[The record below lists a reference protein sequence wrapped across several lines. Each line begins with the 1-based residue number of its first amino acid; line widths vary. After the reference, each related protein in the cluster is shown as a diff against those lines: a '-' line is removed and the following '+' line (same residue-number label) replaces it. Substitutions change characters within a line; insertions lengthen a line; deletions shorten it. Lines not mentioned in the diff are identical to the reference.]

1 MEDKRKALLR
11 MREQKAN
18 KISLE
23 NGIAE
28 IMEQYRVLNAKS
40 EDLREVMLRE
50 QKDVDRLKKGGI
62 VSLFYGVRGKMDDKL
77 EKEQREA
84 REAAV
89 RYEEIQRELELL
101 NRQKQLNEAAL
112 SALKDC
118 EAEYE
123 ALIEALLAGMS
134 SDHIVQMEPL
144 NNQLLKAKEKVSDVR
159 TALQQVDTIRNHL
172 NEASRWACMVQ
183 FGNGEVAA
191 KSMEDELWKARSEM
205 EQLQSRAERL
215 EANIKVHPSLISGFG
230 NRMLSGGAV
239 MQMVKNTLAHLYHVK
254 NSLRECLEQA
264 ETKEKSAERERDERL
279 MELL

>member
-1 MEDKRKALLR
+1 MEDKWKALVRL
-11 MREQKAN
+11 REQKAS

-23 NGIAE
+23 NSIAE
-28 IMEQYRVLNAKS
+28 IMEQYQVLNAKS

-62 VSLFYGVRGKMDDKL
+62 VSLLYGVRGKMGDKL

-89 RYEEIQRELELL
+89 RYEEMQREMELL
-101 NRQKQLNEAAL
+101 NRQKQLNEAAF

-123 ALIEALLAGMS
+123 TLIEALLAGMS
-134 SDHIVQMEPL
+134 SDQIVQMEPM
-144 NNQLLKAKEKVSDVR
+144 NNKLLKAKEKVSDVR

-183 FGNGEVAA
+183 FGNGEWLC
-191 KSMEDELWKARSEM
+191 KRK
-205 EQLQSRAERL
+205 
-215 EANIKVHPSLISGFG
+215 G
-230 NRMLSGGAV
+230 
-239 MQMVKNTLAHLYHVK
+239 T
-254 NSLRECLEQA
+254 
-264 ETKEKSAERERDERL
+264 
-279 MELL
+279 